1 MGKNIRIEELTP
13 EQLVHGLLSSYSRR
27 QEVTRVY
34 RYVEGQR
41 VVKDLYFV
49 EDWDEKEKDD
59 HVDEMI
65 EVVSKGGNA
74 FVIYV
79 DEDIKGF
86 ALLADAFIGPEG
98 TYLQLLEFHISSD
111 VRGVSMGSQLF
122 FAIKEKA
129 GARGAKKLYI
139 SSHSAIETVGFYEK
153 VGAVKALW
161 RYERQVAL
169 EPCDLQLEC
178 VI

>member
-1 MGKNIRIEELTP
+1 MNNERIFMGKNIRIEELTP

-74 FVIYV
+74 FAIYPPIQPLKPL
-79 DEDIKGF
+79 DFMKRWG
-86 ALLADAFIGPEG
+86 
-98 TYLQLLEFHISSD
+98 QLKLC
-111 VRGVSMGSQLF
+111 
-122 FAIKEKA
+122 
-129 GARGAKKLYI
+129 GAMNDR
-139 SSHSAIETVGFYEK
+139 S
-153 VGAVKALW
+153 
-161 RYERQVAL
+161 
-169 EPCDLQLEC
+169 P
-178 VI
+178 